1 MDLHSLQNTPGAKHR
16 RMRVGRGMS
25 SGKGKT
31 CGRGHKGQMART
43 GHKHKPGFEGGQMRL
58 VRRLPKLGNIP
69 VQKTYVPVNV
79 SDLVRFD
86 NGTEVTSSILKS
98 SSLAKG
104 GSDGIKILGRGELKK
119 KLIVKAQAFSVSA
132 RNKIEAAGGVCEVVG
147 D

>member
-1 MDLHSLQNTPGAKHR
+1 
-16 RMRVGRGMS
+16 MRVGRGMS

-58 VRRLPKLGNIP
+58 IRRLPKLGNIP

-79 SDLVRFD
+79 FDLARFD
-86 NGTEVTSSILKS
+86 DGTEVTSSILKS
-98 SSLAKG
+98 SGLAKG

-119 KLIVKAQAFSVSA
+119 KLIVKAQAFSASA
-132 RNKIEAAGGVCEVVG
+132 RNKIEAVGGVCKVVR